1 MSEEEKEAMDEDEI
15 KFRAYLLFLN
25 SDFPTHRKK
34 EAMEELLKIY
44 NKQQKTIQEQNNFIE
59 KLVKEHKEEVEKL
72 KKNRDVQR
80 ELINDAVFDGYEKNY
95 KSQLEDFTKEIDR
108 LKNIIKSFE
117 SGEMVIGVKK

>member
-1 MSEEEKEAMDEDEI
+1 MSEEDKKAIEVLKEDIDYRE
-15 KFRAYLLFLN
+15 
-25 SDFPTHRKK
+25 SDIAEYNETKYSNAERTIIN
-34 EAMEELLKIY
+34 LV

-59 KLVKEHKEEVEKL
+59 KLVKEHKEEIEKL